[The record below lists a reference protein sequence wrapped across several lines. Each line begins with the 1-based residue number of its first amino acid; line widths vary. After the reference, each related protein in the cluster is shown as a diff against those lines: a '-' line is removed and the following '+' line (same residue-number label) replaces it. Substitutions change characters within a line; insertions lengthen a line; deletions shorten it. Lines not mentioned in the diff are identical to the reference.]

1 LGEWRQRHRSYRKR
15 WTSANFANRVILWRN
30 FEPVTSNGRNS
41 AYCGAMTLPPLSL
54 AAVPDSPYA
63 AELQRGPVELR
74 FSSPKVEAEYI
85 RADLIHSRTLIRV
98 ACTLAVLL
106 AVFHG
111 LGQAFGGAQY
121 GIVLIDLG
129 VVFSSSV
136 LLVSI
141 SWGRAF
147 ERSFYQWARFIVPVR
162 NAVVAA
168 HVAKAAAHGQLE
180 MLIILPVLLIGPFF
194 MLRLRFHAAL
204 MSGVLAVVSFTA
216 SASIFELAFPVAV
229 RCCAFLFMGLIACAV
244 AARHLERWARTSFLE
259 SHVIAELAQH
269 DALTGAKNRRVFD
282 DYLARIWPQAMEDGR
297 AIAILLIDVDH
308 FKAYND
314 SYGHQAGDQALRQVA
329 QTLQKFVRRPLD
341 LMARYGGEEFAAILY
356 DVDAEQ
362 AVKIADRVRR
372 AVRELA
378 IEHSGP
384 RISAG
389 VTISVGVAVV
399 QPTLRRDPRGALQL
413 ADQALYEAKA
423 KGRNRVELMDD
434 AEYRMMVTGAFSIKS
449 LAGR

>member
-1 LGEWRQRHRSYRKR
+1 
-15 WTSANFANRVILWRN
+15 
-30 FEPVTSNGRNS
+30 
-41 AYCGAMTLPPLSL
+41 MTLSPLSL

-63 AELQRGPVELR
+63 AELRRGPAELR
-74 FSSPKVEAEYI
+74 FSSPNVEAEYV
-85 RADLIHSRTLIRV
+85 RADLMRSRTLIRV
-98 ACTLAVLL
+98 ACTLAALL
-106 AVFHG
+106 AAFHG
-111 LGQAFGGAQY
+111 LGEVFGGARD
-121 GIVLIDLG
+121 GILLMDLG
-129 VVFSSSV
+129 LVFSSSI

-141 SWGRAF
+141 AWGRAF
-147 ERSFYQWARFIVPVR
+147 ERSFYQWARIIVPVR
-162 NAVVAA
+162 NAIVAA

-194 MLRLRFHAAL
+194 FLRLRFHAAL
-204 MSGVLAVVSFTA
+204 VSGVLAVVTFAA
-216 SASIFELAFPVAV
+216 SASIFELALPVAL
-229 RCCAFLFMGLIACAV
+229 RCCAFLFMGQIACAI

-259 SHVIAELAQH
+259 GHVIAELAQH

-308 FKAYND
+308 FKVYND
-314 SYGHQAGDQALRQVA
+314 SYGHQAGDQALRHVA
-329 QTLQKFVRRPLD
+329 QTIQKFVRRPLD
-341 LMARYGGEEFAAILY
+341 LLARYGGEEFAAILY
-356 DVDAEQ
+356 DVDGEQ
-362 AVKIADRVRR
+362 AVEIAHRVRG

-378 IEHSGP
+378 IEHPGS
-384 RISAG
+384 RTSAG

-399 QPTLRRDPRGALQL
+399 HPTPRRSPRGALQL

-434 AEYRMMVTGAFSIKS
+434 TEYRMLVTGAFSKKS